1 MKPITSILSLTFLL
15 FFINNQLIAQCVS
28 GDCQNGDG
36 VYVLP
41 SGAKY
46 YGGFKD
52 GEIHGHGI
60 CKYTDG
66 SVYEGQWASRF
77 PEGQGT
83 MTYKDGT
90 KRSGYWKK
98 GQPIDMNG
106 NLMGDLAKG
115 VANDNS
121 NIQSGCIS
129 GNCWS
134 GKGIFAYPNG
144 SKYRGDFIGG
154 KLDGW
159 GTFYYINGNKYIGE
173 FKRGLPNGKGTMH
186 YPSGAKRSGNWVRGE
201 FMSSDNSST
210 SYSYNKKRTGCI
222 SGNCSSGAGI
232 YIFPDG
238 KGRYSGSFKGGLPHG
253 QGKVEYSNGDR
264 YEGQLIQGKLSGKG
278 IYYYRN
284 GKVTEGYWKNGSY
297 TGKITSRP
305 NPTYERKAQ
314 RSDNNRYNSSNRSQ
328 PPASPK
334 VWAVIVG
341 IANYNHMPILRY
353 TDDDAY
359 KMYAFFK
366 SPEGGALSDERIR
379 ILIDEEATKSR
390 IESAMKETFYKAG
403 PNDLVILYF
412 SGHGLKGSFLPI
424 DYDGYNNKFPHGEIS
439 QILKNSPA
447 KYKLCIADACHSGSL
462 LTMRSGES
470 SIENTLESYYSNL
483 AKTLP
488 STALMMSS
496 KSEETSLESNS
507 LRQGV
512 FSHFLIRG
520 LKGEADRDG
529 NQVISIQ
536 ELYNFV
542 SGNVRDYTGMRQSPL
557 IQGSYDSRMP
567 VAVVR
572 GKR

>member
-1 MKPITSILSLTFLL
+1 MKPITSILSLL
-15 FFINNQLIAQCVS
+15 FFFLFLNNQLVAQCVS

-66 SVYEGQWASRF
+66 SSYEGQWANRF
-77 PEGQGT
+77 PQGQGT
-83 MTYKDGT
+83 MTYRDGT
-90 KRSGYWKK
+90 KRSGYWSK
-98 GQPIDMNG
+98 GQPVDMNG
-106 NLMGDLAKG
+106 KVMGDLAKG
-115 VANDNS
+115 VANDNA

-144 SKYRGDFIGG
+144 SKYRGDFIAG
-154 KLDGW
+154 KSDGW

-173 FKRGLPNGKGTMH
+173 FKQGLPNGKGTMH
-186 YPSGAKRSGNWVRGE
+186 YPSGAKRSGSWEKGE
-201 FMSSDNSST
+201 FMSSDSSSD

-222 SGNCSSGAGI
+222 SGNCINGSGI

-238 KGRYSGSFKGGLPHG
+238 KGRYSGNFKAGRPHG
-253 QGKVEYSNGDR
+253 KGKVEYSNGDR
-264 YEGQLIQGKLSGKG
+264 YEGQLIDGKLSGKG
-278 IYYYRN
+278 IYYYRS

-297 TGKITSRP
+297 TGKITSKP
-305 NPTYERKAQ
+305 NPTYERKAYKN
-314 RSDNNRYNSSNRSQ
+314 NNRYNPNSSDRNR
-328 PPASPK
+328 PTAAPK

-379 ILIDEEATKSR
+379 ILIDEEATKSK
-390 IESAMKETFYKAG
+390 IEAAMKETFYKAG

-424 DYDGYNNKFPHGEIS
+424 DYDGYNNKFRHGEIN

-462 LTMRSGES
+462 LTMRNSEGS
-470 SIENTLESYYSNL
+470 VENTLASYYANL
-483 AKTLP
+483 AKALP

-520 LKGEADRDG
+520 LKGEADRNGD
-529 NQVISIQ
+529 NIISIQ

-572 GKR
+572 